1 VRILNKRTKFAII
14 AFTPPL
20 TILIVILVFFLLNIV
35 IELFQFLIA
44 IVIVL
49 PYSIALFGEYSLR
62 GDNENENLSDYEL
75 NLIQENQN
83 LIKTLELIIISF
95 SLLFGLFT
103 AIEFDLRIAGL
114 PSSQL
119 ILLFGT
125 PFGFDFF
132 MATFVFIQ
140 VQVMGKDAY
149 LTEAEIESLTI
160 GFKKTKK
167 IKNHVTK
174 LRLANF
180 TRKGCFYSLFIQ
192 IALIYPIVMNSI
204 AT

>member
-1 VRILNKRTKFAII
+1 VIILIKKTKFALI

-20 TILIVILVFFLLNIV
+20 TILIAIVVFFLLNI
-35 IELFQFLIA
+35 IIDLFTILLI
-44 IVIVL
+44 IVIGL
-49 PYSIALFGEYSLR
+49 PYSIAFFVEYSLR
-62 GDNENENLSDYEL
+62 GDDNSGDLSDYEL

-83 LIKTLELIIISF
+83 LIRTLEIIIISF

-103 AIEFDLRIAGL
+103 AIEIDLRLAGV
-114 PSSQL
+114 PSSTV
-119 ILLFGT
+119 IRLFST

-140 VQVMGKDAY
+140 VQVLGKDAY

-160 GFKKTKK
+160 GVKKTKK
-167 IKNHVTK
+167 TKNLVIK

-180 TRKGCFYSLFIQ
+180 TRKGCYYSLLIQ
-192 IALIYPIVMNSI
+192 IALIYPII
-204 AT
+204 

>member
-1 VRILNKRTKFAII
+1 MRILNKRTKFALIS
-14 AFTPPL
+14 FTPPL
-20 TILIVILVFFLLNIV
+20 TILIAIVVILLLNIV
-35 IELFQFLIA
+35 IDLFQFFIA

-62 GDNENENLSDYEL
+62 GDDENENLSDYEL
-75 NLIQENQN
+75 SLIQENQN
-83 LIKTLELIIISF
+83 LLKTLEIIIISF

-103 AIEFDLRIAGL
+103 AIEFDLRIAGM
-114 PSSQL
+114 PSSL
-119 ILLFGT
+119 FILLFGT

-167 IKNHVTK
+167 IKNQVTK

-192 IALIYPIVMNSI
+192 IALIYPIVMNSL
-204 AT
+204 

>member
-1 VRILNKRTKFAII
+1 MNKKTKFALI

-20 TILIVILVFFLLNIV
+20 TILIAILIFFLLNI
-35 IELFQFLIA
+35 IINLFIILLI
-44 IVIVL
+44 IIIVL
-49 PYSIALFGEYSLR
+49 PYSIAIFAEYSLK
-62 GDNENENLSDYEL
+62 GDEESEKLSDYEL

-83 LIKTLELIIISF
+83 LIKTLEIIIISF

-103 AIEFDLRIAGL
+103 AIEFDLRMAGV
-114 PSSQL
+114 SSSL
-119 ILLFGT
+119 FILLFGT

-160 GFKKTKK
+160 SFKKTKK
-167 IKNHVTK
+167 IKNQVTK

-180 TRKGCFYSLFIQ
+180 TRKACFYSLFIQ
-192 IALIYPIVMNSI
+192 IALIYPIVMVSI
-204 AT
+204 GF

>member
-1 VRILNKRTKFAII
+1 MNKKTKFALI

-20 TILIVILVFFLLNIV
+20 TILFAIIIFFLLNI
-35 IELFQFLIA
+35 IINLFAFLLI
-44 IVIVL
+44 IIIVL
-49 PYSIALFGEYSLR
+49 PYSIAIFAEYSLK
-62 GDNENENLSDYEL
+62 GDEESENLSDYEL

-83 LIKTLELIIISF
+83 LIKTLEIIIISF

-103 AIEFDLRIAGL
+103 AIEFDLRLAGV
-114 PSSQL
+114 PSSL
-119 ILLFGT
+119 FILLFGT

-149 LTEAEIESLTI
+149 LTEVEIESLTI

-167 IKNHVTK
+167 IQNHVTK

-192 IALIYPIVMNSI
+192 IALIYPMVMNSFGF
-204 AT
+204 